1 MFLIA
6 ANLKALGFSLHRSTS
21 SSIMSVL
28 EQIMNS
34 CSLKNSLDILFGY
47 YISTQSK
54 DTSKTKHWL
63 SSTKITS
70 VLINFKKEAWRG
82 SDFILSFI
90 RFPLP
95 TDGQTAFKVIL
106 NIKGNAKIQHAFPFF
121 QMAIWDWCYQCG
133 SMTYE
138 FKDLINW

>member
-47 YISTQSK
+47 YISAQSK

-70 VLINFKKEAWRG
+70 VLINFKKEA
-82 SDFILSFI
+82 
-90 RFPLP
+90 
-95 TDGQTAFKVIL
+95 
-106 NIKGNAKIQHAFPFF
+106 
-121 QMAIWDWCYQCG
+121 
-133 SMTYE
+133 
-138 FKDLINW
+138 